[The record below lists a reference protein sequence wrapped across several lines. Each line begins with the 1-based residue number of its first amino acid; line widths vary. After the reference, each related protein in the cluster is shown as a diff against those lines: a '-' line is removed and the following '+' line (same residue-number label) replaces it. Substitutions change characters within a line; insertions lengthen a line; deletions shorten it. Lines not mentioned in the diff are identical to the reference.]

1 MQETIDFIINDLTT
15 AIKMNQAD
23 KQYRF
28 DVNVMK
34 FYLARTYFWTQEW
47 ELAAAT
53 AKEVLDVYPLVKGEE
68 YVAMMQSEVDQKGN
82 ELLRSGIKKHL
93 GYTDLEFGY
102 VQGRPVSQGLIDLFT
117 EKENDIRFDLFF
129 TKKLLNRKALRSVI
143 RSAEMCLIMA
153 ESYAHL
159 NNTKDALYYLNLI
172 RSHRISSYTDY
183 TENSLPV
190 VDQNALIQTDATVRL

>member
-1 MQETIDFIINDLTT
+1 MAIAYALRGFCYYNLMRAYCEPYDKAKVSTMNGVPLVVTFDMEGKPARSRMQETIDFIINDLTT

-102 VQGRPVSQGLIDLFT
+102 VQGRPVSQGL
-117 EKENDIRFDLFF
+117 
-129 TKKLLNRKALRSVI
+129 
-143 RSAEMCLIMA
+143 
-153 ESYAHL
+153 H
-159 NNTKDALYYLNLI
+159 
-172 RSHRISSYTDY
+172 
-183 TENSLPV
+183 
-190 VDQNALIQTDATVRL
+190 

>member
-1 MQETIDFIINDLTT
+1 M
-15 AIKMNQAD
+15 
-23 KQYRF
+23 
-28 DVNVMK
+28 
-34 FYLARTYFWTQEW
+34 
-47 ELAAAT
+47 
-53 AKEVLDVYPLVKGEE
+53 KGEE

-159 NNTKDALYYLNLI
+159 NNTKDAFI
-172 RSHRISSYTDY
+172 I
-183 TENSLPV
+183 
-190 VDQNALIQTDATVRL
+190 